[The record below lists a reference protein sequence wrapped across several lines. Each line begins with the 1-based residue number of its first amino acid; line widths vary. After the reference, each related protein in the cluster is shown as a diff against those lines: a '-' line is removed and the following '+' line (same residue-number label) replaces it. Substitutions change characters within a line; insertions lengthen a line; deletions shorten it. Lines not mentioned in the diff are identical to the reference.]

1 MNNINIDNIKS
12 NQLFDEYYKFLIE
25 ENEKYNLTAITEKE
39 EVFYKHFLDCAK
51 VLKYIDLSG
60 KVICDVGSG
69 AGFPGIVLKILCPSL
84 KLYIIEP
91 IRKRCNFLNM
101 LVTRLNLKD
110 VVIINDR
117 AENVKQYRNYFDYVF
132 ARAVSNLPMLIE
144 LCIPLVKVS
153 GSFIALKGSNYQE
166 EIDLSKNALDELK
179 SLILKID
186 TYELKDYGLHSIIN
200 INKKSKTPDKYPR
213 AYAQIKHK
221 PL

>member
-12 NQLFDEYYKFLIE
+12 NQLFDEYYKLLIE
-25 ENEKYNLTAITEKE
+25 ENEKYNLTAITEKD

-51 VLKYIDLSG
+51 VLEYIELSG

-91 IRKRCNFLNM
+91 IGKRCNFLNM
-101 LVTRLNLKD
+101 LVKRLNLKE

-117 AENVKQYRNYFDYVF
+117 AENIKQYRNYFDYVF

-144 LCIPLVKVS
+144 LCIPLAKVS

-166 EIDLSKNALDELK
+166 EIDSSKNALDELK
-179 SLILKID
+179 SLVLKID
-186 TYELKDYGLHSIIN
+186 TYELDDYGLHSIIN

>member
-25 ENEKYNLTAITEKE
+25 ENEKYNLTAITEQE

-51 VLKYIDLSG
+51 ALEYIDLSG

-91 IRKRCNFLNM
+91 IGKRCSFLNM

-166 EIDLSKNALDELK
+166 EIDSSKNALDELK

>member
-1 MNNINIDNIKS
+1 MNSINIDNIKS
-12 NQLFDEYYKFLIE
+12 NQFFDEYYKFLIE
-25 ENEKYNLTAITEKE
+25 ENEKYNLTAITEKD

-51 VLKYIDLSG
+51 VLEYIDLSG

-91 IRKRCNFLNM
+91 IGKRCNFLNM
-101 LVTRLNLKD
+101 LVKRLDLKD

-166 EIDLSKNALDELK
+166 EIDSSMNALDELK
-179 SLILKID
+179 SLVLEID
-186 TYELKDYGLHSIIN
+186 TYELEDYGLHSIIN

>member
-51 VLKYIDLSG
+51 ALEYIDLSG

-91 IRKRCNFLNM
+91 IGKRCSFLNM

-132 ARAVSNLPMLIE
+132 ARAVSNLPVLIE

-166 EIDLSKNALDELK
+166 EIDSSKNALDELK